1 MVQPC
6 HYKIRGPKKVCGT
19 LCPLWIP
26 LKTSGVQLCC
36 TILWPKESQEGKLW
50 RSLGHW
56 MALAKTMI
64 TKGIERPNA
73 GTLAFCSALS
83 DPFHSVASPG
93 DMLVGPQ
100 LPVRLPRL
108 SSLLWAP
115 GGRCYHIG
123 WINLNNENDC
133 TILFKMMHFK
143 TLNGFQ
149 HSSTYFNKYI
159 QIYTNTPHLSPPA
172 LLPRSREDPR
182 R

>member
-6 HYKIRGPKKVCGT
+6 HYKVMGPKKVCGT
-19 LCPLWIP
+19 LCPPMDFCEDLWCAIVLYHAVP
-26 LKTSGVQLCC
+26 YCG
-36 TILWPKESQEGKLW
+36 PKNPKISQGKALVFF
-50 RSLGHW
+50 G
-56 MALAKTMI
+56 ALAKTLI

-100 LPVRLPRL
+100 LPVRPPRI

-123 WINLNNENDC
+123 
-133 TILFKMMHFK
+133 
-143 TLNGFQ
+143 
-149 HSSTYFNKYI
+149 
-159 QIYTNTPHLSPPA
+159 
-172 LLPRSREDPR
+172 
-182 R
+182 

>member
-1 MVQPC
+1 MEPC
-6 HYKIRGPKKVCGT
+6 VH
-19 LCPLWIP
+19 LWIP